1 VLLFVQSI
9 ERAKDLFKELV
20 YDGINV
26 DVMHAERSQLQR
38 EEVIQRFRAGEIW
51 VLICTDLMARGI
63 DFKGVQMVI
72 NFDLPQSAV
81 AYIHRIGRTGD
92 DSPRPL
98 SHATYLDLFRPRG
111 SQRQCSDSLHR
122 ARHPPHATHR

>member
-92 DSPRPL
+92 DSSQTTLPRDL
-98 SHATYLDLFRPRG
+98 SRLVQA
-111 SQRQCSDSLHR
+111 
-122 ARHPPHATHR
+122 ARVAEAVQ